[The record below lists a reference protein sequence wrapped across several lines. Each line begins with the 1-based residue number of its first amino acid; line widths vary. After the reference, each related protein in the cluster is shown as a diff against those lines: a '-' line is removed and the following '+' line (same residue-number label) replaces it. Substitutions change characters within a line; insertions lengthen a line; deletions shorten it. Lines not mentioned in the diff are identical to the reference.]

1 MISLI
6 VWGIILF
13 ITITWSIGVIFKP
26 KKMGGQESWGP
37 VNFKISILW
46 WISIGFIFFTN
57 LSVLYLIIVF
67 PLSFFIVSFS
77 SMKAEVK
84 HARDRNLEPETVL
97 KRKQPS
103 TEALLPSI
111 IGVLILL
118 SIVYLIDNYF
128 IL

>member
-1 MISLI
+1 MINLI

-57 LSVLYLIIVF
+57 LSVLYLIIIF
-67 PLSFFIVSFS
+67 PLSFFIVSLS

-84 HARDRNLEPETVL
+84 HVKDENLEPETVL
-97 KRKQPS
+97 KRKQPN
-103 TEALLPSI
+103 TEALLPAI